1 MTTLNDDLLTVFD
14 RACQESN
21 WEVAEHLLR
30 ALETVSRRE
39 RSDEHVENAYV
50 ELVRTFNRNRCH

>member
-14 RACQESN
+14 RACQESD

-30 ALETVSRRE
+30 ALETLSRRE
-39 RSDEHVENAYV
+39 GCDEHVESAYL
-50 ELVRTFNRNRCH
+50 ELMHTIIKKP